1 MLLPSPPPPPP
12 PPLFPSLSYRMDMM
26 RDLMASVTDLVWEA
40 SNCQVGGSLGFTAR
54 LLADSSRL
62 LEDLITLRPAWCVW
76 WGKEEEREK
85 EGRGR
90 VVSGLLKP
98 WSG

>member
-1 MLLPSPPPPPP
+1 
-12 PPLFPSLSYRMDMM
+12 MDMM

-62 LEDLITLRPAWCVW
+62 LEDLITLRPAWCVV
-76 WGKEEEREK
+76 G
-85 EGRGR
+85 EGRGEGEGR
-90 VVSGLLKP
+90 EGEGGVGLAKTLVWLVP
-98 WSG
+98 TNWPHAIP